1 MSRSI
6 YCVVIF
12 FVNAND
18 QRLCF
23 LFTYGQLRRGGV
35 DVTGAAVP
43 GAAKAAAPKRPR
55 TATPAGPVDRP
66 VRTLNFQGI
75 LVTES
80 ERMAEESDQLAAVSK
95 WPTNPVLK
103 AYIVARAPALITS
116 STARPLLLDVAKAL
130 AAALSAVPRV
140 AFVQPAAA
148 AAARDDAEDD
158 EPNPAVDEVHSAEES
173 DRGQDK
179 RTGQ

>member
-43 GAAKAAAPKRPR
+43 GAAKAAAPKWPR
-55 TATPAGPVDRP
+55 TATPAGPVDQP
-66 VRTLNFQGI
+66 VRTLNFQVI

-103 AYIVARAPALITS
+103 AYIVARAR
-116 STARPLLLDVAKAL
+116 ARPRDLCCWKWPRRWLL
-130 AAALSAVPRV
+130 
-140 AFVQPAAA
+140 
-148 AAARDDAEDD
+148 
-158 EPNPAVDEVHSAEES
+158 H
-173 DRGQDK
+173 
-179 RTGQ
+179 